1 MLNYF
6 SKVTIL
12 ALFST
17 IIFILYYFI
26 FSWHIE
32 SFSVY
37 LIFLPFF
44 LLIFWFYK
52 ISELFISKKSEKIV
66 FSPAKI
72 VLYFLLFLFCICF
85 AYFSFS
91 SLNQSFLLF
100 WKIIYFLIFPV
111 FFFFIIASFWKKIT
125 NFLPKI
131 ETFSENTRFLLSL
144 NLGFFSFVSAL
155 SIFSFFSFYN
165 IFLVFWILLFFF
177 ILSYKEAFWFIKIF
191 FTKKIILQKKEF
203 LSFKIVSSEIFY
215 LIAFF
220 MIATWFILIVRPFPI
235 GWDDLWVY
243 MNLPNLLANS

>member
-12 ALFST
+12 AVFST

-52 ISELFISKKSEKIV
+52 ISELLISKKSEKIV

-72 VLYFLLFLFCICF
+72 ILYFLLFLFCICF

-91 SLNQSFLLF
+91 SLNHSFLLF

-111 FFFFIIASFWKKIT
+111 FFIIIIASFWKKIT

-177 ILSYKEAFWFIKIF
+177 ILSYK
-191 FTKKIILQKKEF
+191 
-203 LSFKIVSSEIFY
+203 
-215 LIAFF
+215 
-220 MIATWFILIVRPFPI
+220 
-235 GWDDLWVY
+235 
-243 MNLPNLLANS
+243 